1 MNQGPRLK
9 RECDERLRSLVGA
22 GERVLARGTATE
34 LRGVD
39 DDGSGDWRFL
49 VMTDRRLLS
58 AYWGHPGRPHED
70 LAFDDVTAWADGA
83 QCHRYLF
90 RLTHVPMT
98 RPQEGLTL
106 FGRRSVRDVTR
117 TITVLRFSRRDTA
130 VASALRAAFSDLGAP
145 HTKLALPERTRDE
158 RTRGNR
164 VVMKVRL

>member
-1 MNQGPRLK
+1 MNESPRLK

-34 LRGVD
+34 LRGLD
-39 DDGSGDWRFL
+39 DDGSGDWQFL

-58 AYWGHPGRPHED
+58 AHWGHPDRHED
-70 LAFDDVTAWADGA
+70 LALNAVTAWADGA

-117 TITVLRFSRRDTA
+117 TSTVLRFSRRDTA
-130 VASALRAAFSDLGAP
+130 VASSLRAAFSDLVVP

-158 RTRGNR
+158 RTRGSR
-164 VVMKVRL
+164 VVIKVRL